1 MAEIM
6 NVYKEDIETLR
17 SLSKEKIDSI
27 IDYLKNLNDLNS
39 EN

>member
-1 MAEIM
+1 MTENM